1 MDENKIVA
9 LETPGAASKDALTEV
24 LRQGAWR
31 MLAQTV
37 EAEVE
42 AFVAAREHIRDEE
55 GRRLVV
61 RNGYLPERTIQSGIG
76 AIAVKAPRVRDRSGS
91 GMVWWSEQAEGLR
104 WRLDGGEAFV
114 WFAPYVDGSPT
125 V

>member
-9 LETPGAASKDALTEV
+9 SETPEAACKDALTEV

-31 MLAQTV
+31 MLAQAI

-42 AFVAAREHIRDEE
+42 AFVAAHEHLRDEE
-55 GRRLVV
+55 GRRQVV

-91 GMVWWSEQAEGLR
+91 GIRFSSAIW
-104 WRLDGGEAFV
+104 
-114 WFAPYVDGSPT
+114 PP
-125 V
+125 